1 MNYIKAK
8 YSNSGRSY
16 TFKTDGDV
24 KPGDIVVNDKGTK
37 LTVIDEP
44 VDAGWILA
52 YGTDK
57 VAVVKKYEEPADN
70 TLKIGDRV
78 IMNDKYYVNEKN
90 KGKVFTVRTNP
101 QKVGGTLV
109 VWLEDFSG
117 CYAVD
122 GLTKYEP
129 AVAGESE
136 G

>member
-8 YSNSGRSY
+8 YSVPGQSY
-16 TFKTDGDV
+16 TFKTEDEV

-37 LTVIDEP
+37 LIVTDETVDMAWVET
-44 VDAGWILA
+44 
-52 YGTDK
+52 YGADK

-136 G
+136 E